1 MIKNIIIDASIAAK
15 WLLPGEQDTSFAD
28 KIKNDLTDKI
38 ISVAIP
44 VFFFYEVNNLLKA
57 AALSHRIDP
66 EKAKSAYGEFL
77 ELNFNIHSSK
87 ELLKLTLEKA
97 FELDISSYDASY
109 VALSEYLQIPLYTAD
124 SKLIKKS
131 GSKLVLDLKFYPPL

>member
-15 WLLPGEQDTSFAD
+15 WLLPDEQDALFAG
-28 KIKNDLTDKI
+28 KIKNDLKEKV
-38 ISVAIP
+38 ISITVP

-57 AALSHRIDP
+57 AALSNRIDP

-87 ELLKLTLEKA
+87 ELLKFTLEKA
-97 FELDISSYDASY
+97 FELNISSYDASY
-109 VALSEYLQIPLYTAD
+109 VALSEYLQIPLFTAD
-124 SKLIKKS
+124 IKLIKKA
-131 GSKLVLDLKFYPPL
+131 GNKLVLDLKSYPPL